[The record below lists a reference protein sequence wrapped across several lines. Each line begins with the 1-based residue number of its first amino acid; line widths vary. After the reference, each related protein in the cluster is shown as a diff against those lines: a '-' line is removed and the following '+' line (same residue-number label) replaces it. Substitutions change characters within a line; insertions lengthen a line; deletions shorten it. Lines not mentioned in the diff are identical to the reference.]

1 MEKRLLLSFDWS
13 LIIMVLILGALGVVN
28 IYSASHG
35 LEYGGTPIYIKQI
48 YWLILGFV
56 VMLLVAWIGPYRIC
70 SLAYPIFIGAVLS
83 LGAVLLFGRMANN
96 ARRWLTLGP
105 LTFQPSEMMRIAIV
119 LLLAYYFTRREQTL
133 QPYTLPQLIIPFIMM
148 AIPCALVFK
157 QPDLGTTILIFLV
170 GMSVILVNG
179 VRLRAI
185 FCLAG
190 LGLGGAA
197 FSWFY
202 LIKAYH
208 RNRILSFLFPDKDPL
223 GSAWNQ
229 TQSIIAVGS
238 GQFTGKGFM
247 AGTQGQLNFLPE
259 HHTDFAFSVLAEEWG
274 FVGAALVLFLLASI
288 ILRSLLLAYRARD
301 HLGMLVI
308 VGCTSLLFWPTVI
321 NVAMVTGIFPV
332 TGMPLPFISYGG
344 SALLTNMAAI
354 GLIQGVVIRRY
365 VFTK

>member
-1 MEKRLLLSFDWS
+1 MDKRLLLGFDWS
-13 LIIMVLILGALGVVN
+13 LIIMIMALGILGIIN

-35 LEYGGTPIYIKQI
+35 LEHSGTPIYIKQI
-48 YWLILGFV
+48 YWLLLGFI
-56 VMLLVAWIGPYRIC
+56 VMFIVAWIGPYRIC
-70 SLAYPIFIGAVLS
+70 ALAYPLFIAAVLS
-83 LGAVLLFGRMANN
+83 LSAVLLFGRMANN
-96 ARRWLTLGP
+96 ARRWLSLGP
-105 LTFQPSEMMRIAIV
+105 LTVQPSEMMRIVIV
-119 LLLAYYFTRREQTL
+119 LLLAYYFTRREQS
-133 QPYTLPQLIIPFIMM
+133 QPYSFSQLIIPFIMM
-148 AIPCALVFK
+148 SVPCALIFK

-170 GMSVILVNG
+170 GMSVIMVNG
-179 VRLRAI
+179 VKLRTI

-190 LGLGGAA
+190 LGISGAA
-197 FSWFY
+197 LSWFY
-202 LIKAYH
+202 LIKEYH
-208 RNRILSFLFPDKDPL
+208 RTRIISFLFPDKDPL

-247 AGTQGQLNFLPE
+247 SGTQGQLNFLPE

-274 FVGAALVLFLLASI
+274 FIGAALALLLLAAI
-288 ILRSLLLAYRARD
+288 VLRCLLLAYRAKD

-308 VGCTSLLFWPTVI
+308 IGSASLIFWPTVI
-321 NVAMVTGIFPV
+321 NVAMVTGMFPV

-365 VFTK
+365 MFTR